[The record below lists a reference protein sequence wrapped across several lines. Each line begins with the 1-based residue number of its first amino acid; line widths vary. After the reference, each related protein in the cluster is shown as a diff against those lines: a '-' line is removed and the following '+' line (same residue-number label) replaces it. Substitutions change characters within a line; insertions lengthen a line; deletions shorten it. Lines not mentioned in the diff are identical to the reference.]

1 MCRVQLSSCESEV
14 EPGED
19 EIVPEDEQDVQVLQE
34 LLEGE
39 PWDQEGDVGNKDSD
53 TEMTNASD
61 DSSEEEDDY
70 NNLNY
75 DPSQDHQG

>member
-1 MCRVQLSSCESEV
+1 
-14 EPGED
+14 
-19 EIVPEDEQDVQVLQE
+19 
-34 LLEGE
+34 LEGE

-75 DPSQDHQG
+75 DPSQDH